1 MNSSQ
6 SQGTRASGVSLD
18 PLQKKK
24 LITAYDKNFEQ
35 CLIDSG
41 IPPFDEGPDPENWD
55 ELNIRLARRRPSLL
69 QSRFSDEDFKNFR
82 RNIQNAKNEVEATT
96 NVFPIIRGNSA
107 IISGQKRTFNN
118 LTPLNEHLAAASP
131 DFFDGSLP
139 ANLDLRVR
147 NELGNYIMPSKKLDS
162 PLLPNFFLEIGGREG
177 SPVVLLRQIT
187 QDLAYGARALL
198 EMQSYSNRG
207 CEYDGNAYTIGS
219 TYHGLFGLLNF
230 FTMYLTQ
237 PADLTGRPIY
247 HIIPIKSFQLTQDA
261 ATCREGITWFRNSRD
276 FAKEVRDAAIAH
288 ANQTAHDQNEGAL
301 ASTLTNHPPVS
312 TSVAGLVPGSWLAG
326 PCTFQAQES
335 LITQDAVSNTSGIA
349 YEEPERFMD
358 EPNEEAGSL
367 VVGMSKIR
375 MI

>member
-24 LITAYDKNFEQ
+24 KITAYDKNFEQ

-41 IPPFDEGPDPENWD
+41 IPPCGEDPDPENWH

-69 QSRFSDEDFKNFR
+69 QSRFSEEDFKNFR
-82 RNIQNAKNEVEATT
+82 RNIRNAKSEAEVTT
-96 NVFPIIRGNSA
+96 NVLIIRGNSA

-118 LTPLNEHLAAASP
+118 LTPLNEQLAAASP

-147 NELGNYIMPSKKLDS
+147 NELGNYIMPSKKLNS
-162 PLLPNFFLEIGGREG
+162 PLLPNFFLEIGGPQG
-177 SPVVLLRQIT
+177 SPAVLLRQIT

-207 CEYDGNAYTIGS
+207 CKYDGNAYTIGS
-219 TYHGLFGLLNF
+219 IYDGIFGSLKF

-247 HIIPIKSFQLTQDA
+247 HMIPIRSFDLTQDA
-261 ATCREGITWFRNSRD
+261 ATCRDGITWFRNSRD

-288 ANQTAHDQNEGAL
+288 ANQTAHDQNEGAS
-301 ASTLTNHPPVS
+301 ASMLTNHPPVS
-312 TSVAGLVPGSWLAG
+312 TGVAGLVPGSWLAG

-335 LITQDAVSNTSGIA
+335 LITQDAVYNTSGIA

-358 EPNEEAGSL
+358 ELNEEAGSL